1 MEIYWVVFLVFYM
14 IWSSAWHITVLGW
27 LSCESSAF
35 EAALLWCYCH
45 KLYTGSSF
53 IKHWCVYNGSWWLRS
68 RSSSAAHK
76 LFSMSHVS
84 EPWKNAPFTDAGQ
97 LSQPEKKAIHTIEA
111 QFLHT
116 YYILEFSRQKWAKL
130 KLGSEWCK
138 LRLCGFQ
145 TLWPKKKWS

>member
-1 MEIYWVVFLVFYM
+1 
-14 IWSSAWHITVLGW
+14 
-27 LSCESSAF
+27 
-35 EAALLWCYCH
+35 
-45 KLYTGSSF
+45 
-53 IKHWCVYNGSWWLRS
+53 
-68 RSSSAAHK
+68 
-76 LFSMSHVS
+76 MSHVS

-138 LRLCGFQ
+138 LRLVFKHFGQRKNDLNSFSFSCKVGSWINDRF
-145 TLWPKKKWS
+145 LGVMYKN